1 MKVFVVGWHPA
12 PDSGDDGGFEWRYSR
27 VEAMRE
33 LVSLVVLEAA
43 HDGPQHNIV
52 FATLNVPFQ
61 VDYDRPRT
69 YDDLE
74 PEITAWIDENLHL
87 IDSPREQ
94 ARAGRARRHAL
105 PPGRTAMRTY
115 VDEDGAYVHIEDLSA
130 VLKRLAPYYEGQ
142 AELAFK
148 VLAGALDQAKDM
160 AMRDAV
166 AKLMRR

>member
-12 PDSGDDGGFEWRYSR
+12 PDSDANGGFEWRYSR

-61 VDYDRPRT
+61 VDYDRLRT

-74 PEITAWIDENLHL
+74 PKITAWIDENLHL
-87 IDSPREQ
+87 IELPESRPVRDERGDMLYRQ
-94 ARAGRARRHAL
+94 DAR
-105 PPGRTAMRTY
+105 P
-115 VDEDGAYVHIEDLSA
+115 
-130 VLKRLAPYYEGQ
+130 
-142 AELAFK
+142 
-148 VLAGALDQAKDM
+148 
-160 AMRDAV
+160 
-166 AKLMRR
+166 